1 MLNLQLRDEFKGER
15 LSAYSDEI
23 GTDSEAKWHLIRHKA
38 AVREVGAKRRW
49 EFVHSL
55 RVVVVAS
62 QLIIS
67 WFF

>member
-1 MLNLQLRDEFKGER
+1 MLPELHQLCEA
-15 LSAYSDEI
+15 LNAHSAEI
-23 GTDSEAKWHLIRHKA
+23 AIDSEANRHPYRRKS

-62 QLIIS
+62 PLIIS